1 MPAMD
6 STKENSGTQEKKN
19 PLATVAMTNPKT
31 ASSASSNYKH
41 FSLIILAS

>member
-19 PLATVAMTNPKT
+19 PLATAAMTNPKT
-31 ASSASSNYKH
+31 ASGASSYYKH
-41 FSLIILAS
+41 FALILLAS